1 MSLLRSKAVDY
12 DLDFD
17 QLKNSDLHIHMPA
30 GAVAK
35 DGPSAGC
42 AFTLALFSL
51 LSGRKVRSDSAC
63 TGEIS
68 LTGKVL
74 PVGGVKEKV
83 LAAHRAGI
91 MRLSLPKENQRDIAD
106 LDPTVLDQMNILF
119 VDNADELISKMIK
132 TEASDAAKL

>member
-1 MSLLRSKAVDY
+1 L
-12 DLDFD
+12 
-17 QLKNSDLHIHMPA
+17 PA

-63 TGEIS
+63 TGEVT

-74 PVGGVKEKV
+74 PVGGIKEKV
-83 LAAHRAGI
+83 LAAHRSGL
-91 MRLSLPKENQRDIAD
+91 MRVTLPLENKKDVAD
-106 LDPTVLDQMNILF
+106 LDANVL
-119 VDNADELISKMIK
+119 VISNN
-132 TEASDAAKL
+132 